1 MTFLRVWS
9 IAAFSLL
16 VACGGNKPDAGKAD
30 ADKAKAAEAGE
41 AAKEGEGEAAKEGE
55 GDAAKEGEGD
65 AAAKPKRQ
73 FDRERDK
80 SGVLARTAAVL
91 EAEEDF
97 DNEKLRG
104 LSHHA
109 EKLPSVKAVCKHVT
123 EVRETPDALDGCVK
137 DTEHW
142 LAKIGPEI
150 YEDLAHCLLEAK
162 TAEELAECEEAEHDI
177 EVVLHGKTR
186 GDGLDKGTCDEFY
199 DHFEKLTM
207 AEAGE
212 QSKLVEDILE
222 EVRADMIV
230 TCMEQGTKAEIECA
244 MKTDDI
250 DKLEDCSPKLL

>member
-1 MTFLRVWS
+1 MKLLRLCS
-9 IAAFSLL
+9 IASFSLL
-16 VACGGNKPDAGKAD
+16 VACGGNKPDANKAD
-30 ADKAKAAEAGE
+30 ADKAAADKADAEAGD
-41 AAKEGEGEAAKEGE
+41 KAKEGE
-55 GDAAKEGEGD
+55 GDAAKEGD
-65 AAAKPKRQ
+65 AAAAKPKKQ

-123 EVRETPDALDGCVK
+123 EVRKTPDALDGCVK

-150 YEDLAHCLLEAK
+150 YEDLAQCLLEAK
-162 TAEELAECEEAEHDI
+162 TVEELAECEEAEHDI
-177 EVVLHGKTR
+177 EVVLHGNTR
-186 GDGLDKGTCDEFY
+186 GDGLDKATCDEFY

-207 AEAGE
+207 AEAGD
-212 QSKLVEDILE
+212 QAKLVEDILE

-244 MKTDDI
+244 MKTEDV

>member
-1 MTFLRVWS
+1 MTFPRVWS

-16 VACGGNKPDAGKAD
+16 VACGGAKSDAGKAD
-30 ADKAKAAEAGE
+30 ADKAKAAGADAEPE
-41 AAKEGEGEAAKEGE
+41 EGG
-55 GDAAKEGEGD
+55 GDAAKEAD
-65 AAAKPKRQ
+65 AAAATKKQ
-73 FDRERDK
+73 FDRSRDK

-123 EVRETPDALDGCVK
+123 EVRKTPDALEGCVK

-150 YEDLAHCLLEAK
+150 YEDLAQCLLEAK
-162 TAEELAECEEAEHDI
+162 TVDDLAQCEEAEHDI
-177 EVVLHGKTR
+177 EVVLHGDTR
-186 GDGLDKGTCDEFY
+186 GDGLDKETCDKFY

-207 AEAGE
+207 AEAGD

-244 MKTDDI
+244 MKTEDV